1 MKTLIIA
8 LLLFTVPASATA
20 LDIVTA
26 KKIQPHKLAEEIEA
40 LTGLKI
46 LGRDQNATMST
57 NRLRDGRMRVAIAK
71 KTGSLTSTQRAA
83 IINQITKIHTGE
95 PTALEKRQS
104 DPKFPSMRKMAI
116 ARLECDL
123 GDCTMLEA
131 VKAKYQQLK
140 TKYP

>member
-1 MKTLIIA
+1 MKTLIIVF
-8 LLLFTVPASATA
+8 LLFTIPASASA

-26 KKIQPHKLAEEIEA
+26 KKIQPHKLAQEIED

-46 LGRDQNATMST
+46 LGKDQNATMST
-57 NRLRDGRMRVAIAK
+57 NRLRDGRMRVAIVK
-71 KTGSLTSTQRAA
+71 KIGSLTSTQRAA
-83 IINQITKIHTGE
+83 IINHINKTHTGE
-95 PTALEKRQS
+95 PTTLEKRQS
-104 DPKFPSMRKMAI
+104 DPAFPSIRKMAT